1 MTAASVGFHC
11 PECTKSG
18 AQKVYRAQDLRSK
31 PQLTYVLMA
40 LSIMVFIAQAATNGI
55 SGRIFDSRVVAEGV
69 LWGPGVAAGDYWRI
83 VTSGFLH
90 SSLMHIGFNL
100 YALYI
105 FGPNLE
111 REVGLVRT
119 GLIYVGGLLGG
130 STAVLFFNWD
140 QPTLGASGA
149 VLGMAGGLAA
159 VLWARGIAITQT
171 SLGGIF
177 LINLALPL
185 LIGRISFWGH
195 LGGIVGGFLIG
206 WLVSWLPSK
215 FGQTQATA
223 LAVASG
229 VLVLLGGL
237 AVLGGQLGA

>member
-11 PECTKSG
+11 PECAKTG

-83 VTSGFLH
+83 ITSGFLH
-90 SSLMHIGFNL
+90 SNLMHIGFNL

-105 FGPNLE
+105 FGPTLE
-111 REVGLVRT
+111 REVGWARM
-119 GLIYVGGLLGG
+119 GLIYLGGLLGG
-130 STAVLFFNWD
+130 ATAVLFFNWG

-185 LIGRISFWGH
+185 LIGGISFWGH
-195 LGGIVGGFLIG
+195 LGGIVGGFIIG
-206 WLVSWLPSK
+206 WLISWLPAK
-215 FGQTQATA
+215 FRQTDATTLAATCSA
-223 LAVASG
+223 LV
-229 VLVLLGGL
+229 VLAGL
-237 AVLGGQLGA
+237 AVLGGHLGA

>member
-11 PECTKSG
+11 PECTKTG

-40 LSIMVFIAQAATNGI
+40 LSGLVFVAQAATNGI
-55 SGRIFDSRVVAEGV
+55 SGNIFESRVVAEGI
-69 LWGPGVAAGDYWRI
+69 LWGPGVDAGEYWRI

-105 FGPNLE
+105 FGPTLE
-111 REVGLVRT
+111 REVGMLRT
-119 GLIYVGGLLGG
+119 GLIYAGGLFGG
-130 STAVLFFNWD
+130 AAAVLFFNWD

-149 VLGMAGGLAA
+149 VLGLAGGLAA

-177 LINLALPL
+177 LLNLALPL

-195 LGGIVGGFLIG
+195 LGGIIGGFLIG
-206 WLVSWLPSK
+206 WLVSWLPAK
-215 FGQTQATA
+215 FRQSEAST
-223 LAVASG
+223 LAVSSGAVVALG
-229 VLVLLGGL
+229 VLAVIGGII
-237 AVLGGQLGA
+237 GP